1 MHAVDLDRLGLGRP
15 ELRAWA
21 LYDWANSAFFT
32 TIVAAVF
39 PIYFSRVA
47 ASDLPPDVA
56 TARFATATTI
66 ALVLIAILAP
76 FLGVWADYAAL
87 RKKLLAV
94 FLGLG
99 VGATASMGWIGQ
111 GEWLFATV
119 LFVVG
124 NVGVSG
130 GMIFYDALLPHIATA
145 DEIDRVSTAGYA
157 LGYLGGGLLLAL
169 NLAWIQFP
177 TFFGLVDAATASRV
191 SFVSVAVWWLVF
203 ALPLFRAVAEP
214 PRQKETEGLSS
225 ARLVG
230 GMLAQLRRSVREI
243 RVYKNAAL
251 LLMAFLIYND
261 GIGTIIRMA
270 VIYGTEIGLSQGVLI
285 SAILLV
291 QFIGIP
297 AAFAFGSLAG
307 RLGTKNGIYIALIV
321 YMGVSVVG
329 YFMATALHFYLLAVL
344 VGLVQGGCQ
353 ALSRSLFASLIPRD
367 RSSEFFAFFAV
378 AEKFAGIFGP
388 AIFAGIIV
396 AAGSS
401 RTAILAVA
409 LFFVVGGLILSL
421 VNVEEGRRAARQA
434 ELPAR
439 V

>member
-1 MHAVDLDRLGLGRP
+1 MILDGLGLGRP

-47 ASDLPPDVA
+47 ASGMPPDVA
-56 TARFATATTI
+56 TTRFAATTTI
-66 ALVLIAILAP
+66 ALVLIALLAP
-76 FLGVWADYAAL
+76 FLGAWADYAAM
-87 RKKLLAV
+87 RKKLLAM

-99 VGATASMGWIGQ
+99 VGATAGMGLIGQ
-111 GEWLFATV
+111 GEWLLAAG
-119 LFVVG
+119 LFVMG
-124 NVGVSG
+124 NIGVSG
-130 GMIFYDALLPHIATA
+130 SMIFYDSLLPHIAAA
-145 DEIDRVSTAGYA
+145 DEIDRVSTAGYG

-177 TFFGLVDAATASRV
+177 TFFGLGDAATASRV

-203 ALPLFRAVAEP
+203 ALPLFRCVAEP
-214 PRQKETEGLSS
+214 PPQQEAGACSG
-225 ARLVG
+225 ARFVR
-230 GMLAQLRRSVREI
+230 GMLGQLRRSIREI

-251 LLMAFLIYND
+251 LLAAFLIYND

-270 VIYGTEIGLSQGVLI
+270 VVYGTEIGLSQGVLI

-291 QFIGIP
+291 QFVGIP
-297 AAFAFGSLAG
+297 AAFAFGSIAG
-307 RLGTKNGIYIALIV
+307 RLGAKSGIYIALAV
-321 YMGVSVVG
+321 YMLVSVVG

-378 AEKFAGIFGP
+378 TEKFAGIFGP
-388 AIFAGIIV
+388 AIFAGITF
-396 AAGSS
+396 ATGSS

-409 LFFVVGGLILSL
+409 LFFVVGGLMLSL
-421 VNVEEGRRAARQA
+421 VDVEEGRRAAQQA
-434 ELPAR
+434 EQPGC